1 MGANAYGP
9 FIGKAWNSPA
19 PGRNGQKRQ
28 RNMVTGKVAGR
39 THRNLALPRGFAATE
54 AYLAPVPFRTTG
66 TVRERILMSSHSDQL
81 SIYSRSSRT
90 HS

>member
-28 RNMVTGKVAGR
+28 RNMATGKVPGR
-39 THRNLALPRGFAATE
+39 THWNLALLREFGATG